1 MSADTVAPVE
11 TTKTIFRKLKSLPE
25 NKVCFDCPAKN
36 PSWCTIPYGAYVC
49 LECSGVH
56 RSLGTHLTF
65 IRSSDL
71 DGAWTWKQLRCM
83 QVGGNAKARAF
94 FRANGGDTD
103 DKAKKYSSR
112 AATLYKSKIEKLAL
126 DAVRKYAG
134 ETHIGAVSTGGD
146 DGQAKNRHDDFFG
159 KFDNADLKQT
169 APVPAQVKQEAI
181 IVTEKPHEP
190 EKTLAEVSNGMDKLS
205 VNLEATTKP
214 AVKAV
219 KVSKLGAKK
228 TGKKSAFGGA
238 KKVDKTAFKNASSAA
253 ERVEKEEKVVQKMD
267 AGEASLSTEAAA
279 RLTYKQIERDQKKAS
294 ANLTGKKA
302 ESAARLGMGFGGMR
316 TVTHDSD
323 FQEIRQVEASTTFKE
338 PSIMDDESM
347 GSFSRRKEETDDLAD
362 LYAARK
368 NNASSIT
375 EEKSSTRGMMSRDSN
390 TTKIAPTSASFDS
403 KKYQGAKAISSADL
417 FGDEPV
423 SSQSTPQSRL
433 NQFSG
438 ASGVGSSDIF
448 GNGNSNSASYSG
460 YNIRDQASDMAG
472 NAASMAG
479 SALSAGWNAFNKI
492 KHNYS

>member
-11 TTKTIFRKLKSLPE
+11 TTKAIFRKLKSLPE
-25 NKVCFDCPAKN
+25 NKICFDCPAKN

-126 DAVRKYAG
+126 EAVRKYAG
-134 ETHIGAVSTGGD
+134 ETHIGAVSSAGD
-146 DGQAKNRHDDFFG
+146 QANGQAKNRHDDFFG
-159 KFDNADLKQT
+159 NFENADLKQT

-181 IVTEKPHEP
+181 IVTEQKHEP
-190 EKTLAEVSNGMDKLS
+190 EKTLAEVSNGMDKLA
-205 VNLEATTKP
+205 VNLDAPASSSATK

-368 NNASSIT
+368 GDN
-375 EEKSSTRGMMSRDSN
+375 M
-390 TTKIAPTSASFDS
+390 
-403 KKYQGAKAISSADL
+403 YQRFA
-417 FGDEPV
+417 
-423 SSQSTPQSRL
+423 
-433 NQFSG
+433 
-438 ASGVGSSDIF
+438 
-448 GNGNSNSASYSG
+448 Y
-460 YNIRDQASDMAG
+460 
-472 NAASMAG
+472 
-479 SALSAGWNAFNKI
+479 
-492 KHNYS
+492 

>member
-146 DGQAKNRHDDFFG
+146 DEQAKNRHDDFFG

-238 KKVDKTAFKNASSAA
+238 KK
-253 ERVEKEEKVVQKMD
+253 
-267 AGEASLSTEAAA
+267 
-279 RLTYKQIERDQKKAS
+279 
-294 ANLTGKKA
+294 
-302 ESAARLGMGFGGMR
+302 
-316 TVTHDSD
+316 
-323 FQEIRQVEASTTFKE
+323 
-338 PSIMDDESM
+338 
-347 GSFSRRKEETDDLAD
+347 SR
-362 LYAARK
+362 
-368 NNASSIT
+368 
-375 EEKSSTRGMMSRDSN
+375 
-390 TTKIAPTSASFDS
+390 
-403 KKYQGAKAISSADL
+403 
-417 FGDEPV
+417 
-423 SSQSTPQSRL
+423 
-433 NQFSG
+433 
-438 ASGVGSSDIF
+438 
-448 GNGNSNSASYSG
+448 
-460 YNIRDQASDMAG
+460 
-472 NAASMAG
+472 
-479 SALSAGWNAFNKI
+479 
-492 KHNYS
+492 